1 MVASVDVD
9 NNHDRK
15 NDYLE
20 ATLSFPLEDDETV
33 KSVNSFFF
41 FYVKLRLFSRI
52 SVHGVANMQQQADF
66 GASELTVSGD
76 LILVQKTNLPY
87 KGTNEV

>member
-9 NNHDRK
+9 NNNDGK

-20 ATLSFPLEDDETV
+20 ATLSFLLEDDETV

-41 FYVKLRLFSRI
+41 FDVKLRLFSLI
-52 SVHGVANMQQQADF
+52 SVHGVADVQQ
-66 GASELTVSGD
+66 
-76 LILVQKTNLPY
+76 
-87 KGTNEV
+87 

>member
-9 NNHDRK
+9 NNHDGK

-41 FYVKLRLFSRI
+41 F
-52 SVHGVANMQQQADF
+52 
-66 GASELTVSGD
+66 
-76 LILVQKTNLPY
+76 
-87 KGTNEV
+87 